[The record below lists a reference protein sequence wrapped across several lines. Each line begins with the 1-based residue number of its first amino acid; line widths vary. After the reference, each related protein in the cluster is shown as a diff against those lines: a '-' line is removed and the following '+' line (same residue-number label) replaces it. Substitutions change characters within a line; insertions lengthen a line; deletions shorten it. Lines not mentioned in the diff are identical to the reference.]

1 VPEWTRDPSIAAIEK
16 VCRQQLSIPPEEAC
30 NVTFHTSSIF
40 NKLYYVDCTN
50 RHGRPLIIRVSLPV
64 YPGQKTRAEVA
75 TLRWVRYNTTIP
87 VPEVFGFDDS
97 NDNPIGFEW
106 ILMERMNGIPAQARW
121 RAMSM
126 EQKVAFTEQMAKFQ
140 AELSG
145 FGKVESLFKGIGT
158 LDFCGISDTEDT
170 RGVAP
175 GLLVAHEFFMGDRLY
190 YHLPRGPF
198 RSSHDWLS
206 ALLNFI
212 LQQESHFVKHPK
224 DEDERQG
231 AEETTYV
238 AGKLLALVS
247 KVCPR
252 TMEEPEMSALYH
264 QDLHLDNILV
274 NEQGEITAVLDWECV
289 SALPLWM
296 SAKLPKFLEG
306 PTREEEPQRD
316 RYSDRDPTYDGSQVS
331 YGLENNDKCDLYYEH
346 MMEYEATQLRKV
358 YKARLKELWPEWP
371 VDGHESKIDLFEAIS
386 QCDGIWGGRV
396 GKWAERIENGDTV
409 RFNIINP

>member
-1 VPEWTRDPSIAAIEK
+1 MPPASQDGLRWTETLFHTVPEWTRDPSIAAIEK

-30 NVTFHTSSIF
+30 NVTFHTSGIF

-64 YPGQKTRAEVA
+64 YPGQKTRA
-75 TLRWVRYNTTIP
+75 
-87 VPEVFGFDDS
+87 
-97 NDNPIGFEW
+97 
-106 ILMERMNGIPAQARW
+106 ERMNGIPAQARW

-212 LQQESHFVKHPK
+212 LQQESHFLKHPK

-316 RYSDRDPTYDGSQVS
+316 RYSDRDPKYDGSQVP

-346 MMEYEATQLRKV
+346 IMEYEATQLRKV

-409 RFNIINP
+409 RFNTINP